1 MAETLS
7 WLPDCFRRRDVPLVV
22 ELHPR
27 LQQEALRQRKV
38 SLPAVHDDGVPPRV
52 RPRRARLLFQQVS
65 MAVPWRPRC
74 WVEVPLLDSKVLEG
88 HRQGN
93 LAARDSLWL
102 EAWLGEHRVGSG
114 AVRCGACVRQR
125 SAIAC
130 ADLVLFLLSSP
141 WPPQVST
148 DYHVLFASTSLVWVA
163 VIGYAFLGEQ
173 PTTEVW
179 CLTLFMTVGNIMLSL
194 QFTSEKQATVLG
206 LVTNLLVPVLQGVC
220 IVLMRHASLVLFP
233 QWMTKESSN
242 SGRLSGGANSLRGFE
257 TRDFYFNLDTLVGY
271 TSVKCFFSFLAALAA
286 ALAKEGYFADVPFW
300 DALSIGIALDLVV
313 GSVVTFFLQGSLVLL
328 SMLSVALTT
337 GVLSVLKVIPQTFAA
352 IWFSSSV
359 FDPTAL
365 HIAGVSIIILS
376 SLAYAWLRL
385 KH

>member
-1 MAETLS
+1 
-7 WLPDCFRRRDVPLVV
+7 
-22 ELHPR
+22 
-27 LQQEALRQRKV
+27 
-38 SLPAVHDDGVPPRV
+38 
-52 RPRRARLLFQQVS
+52 
-65 MAVPWRPRC
+65 
-74 WVEVPLLDSKVLEG
+74 
-88 HRQGN
+88 
-93 LAARDSLWL
+93 
-102 EAWLGEHRVGSG
+102 
-114 AVRCGACVRQR
+114 
-125 SAIAC
+125 
-130 ADLVLFLLSSP
+130 
-141 WPPQVST
+141 VST